1 MGSKKVVIIGAGI
14 AGLSLG
20 CYLQMHGFSTE
31 IYEANARAG
40 GLCLEFEREG
50 YRIDG
55 CMKNLLGSGPAHP
68 FYKLFSELVDM
79 DKLEFEHPK
88 IKTIYDFSDGSRF
101 VEYADLNRLEE
112 TMLKIA
118 PEDAAVIKEWIGD
131 IRKLSKIKL
140 PIEKPKE
147 LYGFSERMRAGKG
160 ASAALLKKWGAL
172 GADAFSK
179 RFKNPLLSRAAL
191 HFETPILIEM
201 LHLAAMDI
209 QSNGYPAIGSGAFAR
224 MIEAKYKSL
233 GGKVHYLSRVQKII
247 VENRCARGIVLEGG
261 EKVHGDIVVSA
272 MDGRTTLFD
281 LLGGK
286 FISQEIRNF
295 YEKPALAPSRIQVS
309 IGVNR
314 SFEDEFA
321 VRKIVLEAPHEL
333 QDGSTH
339 SLLEVIRSAQTDGER
354 TRTLF
359 RIQLDTRFPSYWWML
374 RKAER
379 ERYNEEKAE
388 IADWVAGVLG
398 DRGYPIAKD
407 IEMIHVTTPAT
418 YIRSTGNW
426 RGAVMGWGSGN
437 LLADNPF
444 EKQLPGLKNFYLA
457 GHWVQPGGGIPFA
470 FKSARDLAQIICR
483 EEKKAFEPK

>member
-20 CYLQMHGFSTE
+20 CYLQMNGFSTE

-40 GLCLEFEREG
+40 GLCLDFEREG

-55 CMKNLLGSGPAHP
+55 SMKNLLGSGPAHP
-68 FYKLFSELVDM
+68 FYKLFSELIDM

-88 IKTIYDFSDGSRF
+88 IKTIYDFPDGSRF
-101 VEYADLNRLEE
+101 VEYADLDRLEE

-140 PIEKPKE
+140 PIEKPRE

-160 ASAALLKKWGAL
+160 ASAALLKKWGNL
-172 GADAFSK
+172 RADVFSK
-179 RFKNPLLSRAAL
+179 RFKNPLIAGAAA
-191 HFETPILIEM
+191 HFETPVLIEM
-201 LHLAAMDI
+201 IHLAAMDAK
-209 QSNGYPAIGSGAFAR
+209 SGGYPVIGSGAFAR
-224 MIEAKYKSL
+224 MIEDKYKSL
-233 GGKVHYLSRVQKII
+233 GGKVHYLSRVERII
-247 VENRCARGIVLEGG
+247 VENRQAGGVILEGG
-261 EKVHGDIVVSA
+261 KNVRGDIIVSA

-286 FISQEIRNF
+286 FISKEIRSF
-295 YEKPALAPSRIQVS
+295 YEKPALTPSRIQVS

-321 VRKIVLEAPHEL
+321 ARKIFLDTPHEL
-333 QDGSTH
+333 KDGSTH
-339 SLLEVIRSAQTDGER
+339 LFLEVMQSARTGGER
-354 TRTLF
+354 TRTLL

-374 RKAER
+374 RKAEK
-379 ERYNEEKAE
+379 ERYNKEKAE
-388 IADWVAGVLG
+388 IGDWVAGVLSE
-398 DRGYPIAKD
+398 RGYPIAKHID
-407 IEMIHVTTPAT
+407 MIHVTTPAT

-426 RGAVMGWGSGN
+426 RGAVMAWGSGN

-483 EEKKAFEPK
+483 EEKQAFVQK